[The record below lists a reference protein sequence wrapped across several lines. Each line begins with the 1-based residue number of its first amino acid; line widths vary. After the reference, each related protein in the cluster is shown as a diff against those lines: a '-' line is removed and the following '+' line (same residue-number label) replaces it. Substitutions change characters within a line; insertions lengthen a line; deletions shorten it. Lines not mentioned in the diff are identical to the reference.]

1 MSTSGGKELRGITV
15 RDAASDTRA
24 PGIDAARARARDD
37 VASERWCHLILRRC
51 GLAFRDVQIP
61 AVLDLVLEQM
71 RLRGLT
77 SQSSYYELLSSEP
90 EGGLE
95 WTALVERLL
104 NHETSFFRHIPS
116 FDALRTVLLPELR
129 IHARARRRPLNLWS
143 AGCSTG
149 QEAYSLAML
158 AMTDEELAGEFTVWG
173 GDISRRSV
181 DVARVGRY
189 GPRAIASIPPEYRRR
204 FLREVRGTPTQEFQ
218 IADELR
224 QRVRFMAV
232 NLFAACAIGL
242 NHDVIF
248 CHNVLIYLAPAA
260 ATRLVSL
267 LASRLEPGGYLLLGP
282 GEGSSEHPPGLDVVK
297 LNGVRAFRRS
307 GQRTTEARP

>member
-1 MSTSGGKELRGITV
+1 M
-15 RDAASDTRA
+15 RDAPSDRA
-24 PGIDAARARARDD
+24 GAGLWEARKRSHDD

-71 RLRGLT
+71 RARGLT
-77 SQSSYYELLSSEP
+77 SQASYYELLAAEP
-90 EGGLE
+90 EGGME

-104 NHETSFFRHIPS
+104 NHETSFFRHPPS
-116 FDALRTVLLPELR
+116 FDVLRTRLLPELR
-129 IHARARRRPLNLWS
+129 TQARARRRPLNFWS

-149 QEAYSLAML
+149 QEAYSIAML
-158 AMTDEELAGEFTVWG
+158 AMADEELAGEFTVWG
-173 GDISRRSV
+173 GDISRRAV
-181 DVARVGRY
+181 EVARLGRY
-189 GPRAIASIPPEYRRR
+189 GLRSIASVPLDFRRR
-204 FLREVRGTPTQEFQ
+204 FLRNVAGSPNPEFE

-232 NLFAACAIGL
+232 NLFAACAVGL

-260 ATRLVSL
+260 STRLIGL

-282 GEGSSEHPPGLDVVK
+282 GESPSDHPPGLELVK
-297 LNGVRAFRRS
+297 LNGVRAFRRRKPGS
-307 GQRTTEARP
+307 AETRP